1 MKILD
6 KRIETIDRQIGEM
19 SIIKNNPQNSQNN
32 DLTINNNKNNT
43 TPINQYSITGKLG
56 GDAMENMN
64 SQKNF
69 SSFNNKEVQKNQSQY
84 SQKDEYYNDLNEEIE
99 DGKEEDNEGVYD
111 INSNEFNVEN
121 DYNYEMEM

>member
-6 KRIETIDRQIGEM
+6 KRIETIDKQIGEM
-19 SIIKNNPQNSQNN
+19 SIIKNNPQKSQND
-32 DLTINNNKNNT
+32 DLSMNNNKNNT
-43 TPINQYSITGKLG
+43 NPINQYSITGKLG
-56 GDAMENMN
+56 GDTIENMN

-69 SSFNNKEVQKNQSQY
+69 SSFNNNEFQKNQSQY

>member
-69 SSFNNKEVQKNQSQY
+69 SSFNNKEFQKNQSQY